1 MDTTALPL
9 ISSFIIRF
17 VVEAVS
23 VEPPAYHGSIRHI
36 QSAEEIN
43 FNEWQE
49 AVEFMRRFVPLNDLR
64 TPKRCPATEGSV
76 EGSPDFGA
84 PDQNLTPTS
93 ETLDS

>member
-49 AVEFMRRFVPLNDLR
+49 AVEFMRRFIPLNDLW
-64 TPKRCPATEGSV
+64 TPK
-76 EGSPDFGA
+76 SPDFGA

>member
-1 MDTTALPL
+1 MDTTTLPL

-64 TPKRCPATEGSV
+64 TPKRCPELV
-76 EGSPDFGA
+76 EGSPDFGE

-93 ETLDS
+93 LTLDS